1 MLPRQVLLAVAAAL
15 ISQGSIVSALPS
27 GEPQYNTRSERIN
40 GRSTDGL
47 VAVRD
52 LKAVRAELPQP
63 DAASS
68 KAGEQKRA
76 IEARSPADIV
86 TYTFGGV
93 TGTGAIYGGVRYF
106 FKDTAAFKAFEK
118 GGVKMTKATKEQIQA
133 LAKWVHQ
140 KLSSSAAAT
149 TTVADIENQLGSLSA
164 VPANIP
170 LPDSDDGSAAS
181 TDTFVSAQQ

>member
-47 VAVRD
+47 VVRD
-52 LKAVRAELPQP
+52 LEAVRANPPQP
-63 DAASS
+63 DASGS

-76 IEARSPADIV
+76 SPADIV

-93 TGTGAIYGGVRYF
+93 TGAGAVYGTMRYF
-106 FKDTAAFKAFEK
+106 LKDTDAFKAFEGAGAK
-118 GGVKMTKATKEQIQA
+118 ITKATAAEIKSVA
-133 LAKWVHQ
+133 AWLHS
-140 KLSSSAAAT
+140 KLSSSEAAT
-149 TTVADIENQLGSLSA
+149 TTVVDLENQLRTLEA
-164 VPANIP
+164 VPASIP
-170 LPDSDDGSAAS
+170 LPPSLSGSSAS
-181 TDTFVSAQQ
+181 TDTFVSAQE